1 MRWRVGRKAVLAAAG
16 RGIINTAQRK
26 RGAMTSSKKAS
37 VGRRNFLKGT
47 AGGAVA
53 LAAASRPAPAQQ
65 EAAVRSATATVVT
78 EEKDPSPSV
87 EVLTA
92 DHPGSDFMVDV
103 LKALGFEYIFAN
115 PGSSF
120 RGLHESMVN
129 YGGNKNPEFITCCHE
144 ESSVAMAHGYSKIE
158 GKPALVLAHGTVG
171 LQHASMAVYNA
182 YVDRAPIFMVIGNT
196 VDAATRRPGVEW
208 AHSVQD
214 AAVLVRDFT
223 KWDDMPVSLQH
234 FAESAVRAY
243 KMATTPPTMPV
254 LLVADG
260 DLQEPPLRPGERP
273 HIPKIPLA
281 SPPQGDSG
289 AVAEAARLLVAAEN
303 PVIVADRCART
314 PAGMKLLV
322 ELAETLQAPVINQY
336 GRMNFPSAHRL
347 NQTERSRTLIGN
359 ADVILG
365 LEVWDFWGT
374 VNNFRDQLHRTSRPM
389 VKPGAKLISIST
401 TDLNTK
407 SNYQDFQRFPDLDLS
422 MAADAE
428 ATLPALIEACK
439 RLLTDDRKRAF
450 EERGKKLAE
459 AQKAARDSV
468 LAEAS
473 YGWDAS
479 PISTARMAME
489 IWAQVKD
496 KDWSLVS
503 SNAWAQRLW
512 SFDKHYQ
519 NIGGSGGAG
528 VGYGAPA
535 ALGAAVANKKYGRLS
550 VNIQN
555 DGDLMYAPGVLWTS
569 AHHSIPLLN
578 VMHNNRAYH
587 QEVMHLQ
594 RMANRHQRGITTA
607 EIGTTIKNPNIDYA
621 AMARSMGVHGEG
633 PITDPNDLGPA
644 LKRALDVVSLG
655 EPALVDVVTQPR

>member
-1 MRWRVGRKAVLAAAG
+1 ME
-16 RGIINTAQRK
+16 
-26 RGAMTSSKKAS
+26 SSKKTS

-47 AGGAVA
+47 AGGAAA
-53 LAAASRPAPAQQ
+53 LVAASKPAPAQIV
-65 EAAVRSATATVVT
+65 EPVRSATAAIVT
-78 EEKDPSPSV
+78 AERDPSPSV

-103 LKALGFEYIFAN
+103 LKALGFEYVFAN

-120 RGLHESMVN
+120 RGLHESVVN

-158 GKPALVLAHGTVG
+158 GKPGLAFAHGTVG
-171 LQHASMAVYNA
+171 LQHASMAIYNA
-182 YVDRAPIFMVIGNT
+182 YVDRAPVFMIIGNT

-223 KWDDMPVSLQH
+223 KWDDLPVSLQH
-234 FAESAVRAY
+234 FSESAVRAY
-243 KMATTPPTMPV
+243 KIAATPPTMPV

-260 DLQEPPLRPGERP
+260 DVQETPIRPGEQPR
-273 HIPKIPLA
+273 IPKITLA

-314 PAGMKLLV
+314 PAGLKLLV

-347 NQTERSRTLIGN
+347 NQTERSRALIGG

-374 VNNFRDQLHRTSRPM
+374 VNNFRDQLHRTSRPI
-389 VKPGAKLISIST
+389 VKPSAKLISISS

-428 ATLPALIEACK
+428 ATLPALTEACR

-459 AQKAARDSV
+459 AQQAARER
-468 LAEAS
+468 LLTEAS

-503 SNAWAQRLW
+503 NNAWAQRLW
-512 SFDKHYQ
+512 AFDKHYQ
-519 NIGGSGGAG
+519 YIGGSGGAG

-569 AHHSIPLLN
+569 AHHGIPLLS

-633 PITDPNDLGPA
+633 PIADPNDLAPA
-644 LKRALDVVSLG
+644 LKRALEAVSRG
-655 EPALVDVVTQPR
+655 EPALIDVLTQPR

>member
-1 MRWRVGRKAVLAAAG
+1 MS
-16 RGIINTAQRK
+16 
-26 RGAMTSSKKAS
+26 SSKKAS

-47 AGGAVA
+47 AGGAA
-53 LAAASRPAPAQQ
+53 ALLAASHPAPAQSV
-65 EAAVRSATATVVT
+65 EPVRSASAAVSTQ
-78 EEKDPSPSV
+78 EHDPSPSV

-92 DHPGSDFMVDV
+92 DRPGADFMLDV
-103 LKALGFEYIFAN
+103 LKAIGFDYVFAN

-120 RGLHESMVN
+120 RGLHESVVN
-129 YGGNKNPEFITCCHE
+129 YGGNKSPEFITCCHE

-158 GKPALVLAHGTVG
+158 GKPVCVFAHGTVG

-182 YVDRAPIFMVIGNT
+182 YVDRAPVFMVIGNT

-214 AAVLVRDFT
+214 AGVLVRDFT

-243 KMATTPPTMPV
+243 KIAMTPPTMPV

-260 DLQEPPLRPGERP
+260 DLQETPIRPGEHL
-273 HIPKIPLA
+273 HIPKITLA

-289 AVAEAARLLVAAEN
+289 AVAEAARLLVGAEN
-303 PVIVADRCART
+303 PVIIADRCART
-314 PAGMKLLV
+314 PAGLKLLV

-347 NQTERSRTLIGN
+347 NQTERARTLISN

-374 VNNFRDQLHRTSRPM
+374 VNNFRDQLVRTSRPIT
-389 VKPGAKLISIST
+389 KTGAKLVSISS

-407 SNYQDFQRFPDLDLS
+407 SNYQDFQRLADLDLS

-439 RLLTDDRKRAF
+439 RLATGDRKRTF
-450 EERGKKLAE
+450 EDRAKKLADAQQE
-459 AQKAARDSV
+459 ARERM
-468 LAEAS
+468 LTEAS
-473 YGWDAS
+473 YAWDAS
-479 PISTARMAME
+479 PISTARLAAE
-489 IWAQVKD
+489 VWAQVKD

-503 SNAWAQRLW
+503 NNAWPQRLW
-512 SFDKHYQ
+512 TFDKHHQY
-519 NIGGSGGAG
+519 IGGAGGAG

-535 ALGAAVANKKYGRLS
+535 ALGAAIANKKHGRLS
-550 VNIQN
+550 VSIQN

-569 AHHSIPLLN
+569 AHHGIPLLS

-594 RMANRHQRGITTA
+594 RMANRHQRGIDTA

-621 AMARSMGVHGEG
+621 AMARSMGLHGEG
-633 PITDPNDLGPA
+633 PITDPNDLGMA
-644 LKRALDVVSLG
+644 LKRALEAVSRG

>member
-1 MRWRVGRKAVLAAAG
+1 MA
-16 RGIINTAQRK
+16 
-26 RGAMTSSKKAS
+26 SSKKAS

-47 AGGAVA
+47 AGGAA
-53 LAAASRPAPAQQ
+53 ALLAASHPAPAQST
-65 EAAVRSATATVVT
+65 EPARSASAAVTTV
-78 EEKDPSPSV
+78 ERDPSPTV

-92 DHPGSDFMVDV
+92 DRPGADFMLDV
-103 LKALGFEYIFAN
+103 LKAIGFDYIFAN

-120 RGLHESMVN
+120 RGLHESVVN

-158 GKPALVLAHGTVG
+158 GKPVCVFAHGTVG

-182 YVDRAPIFMVIGNT
+182 YVDRAPVFMVIGNT

-214 AAVLVRDFT
+214 AGVLVRDFT

-243 KMATTPPTMPV
+243 KIAMTPPTMPV

-260 DLQEPPLRPGERP
+260 DLQETPIRPGERL
-273 HIPKIPLA
+273 HIPKITLA

-289 AVAEAARLLVAAEN
+289 AVAETARLLVAAEN
-303 PVIVADRCART
+303 PVIIADRCART
-314 PAGMKLLV
+314 PAGLKLLV

-347 NQTERSRTLIGN
+347 NQTERARTLISN

-374 VNNFRDQLHRTSRPM
+374 VNNFRDQLVRTSRPIT
-389 VKPGAKLISIST
+389 KAGAKFISISA

-439 RLLTDDRKRAF
+439 RLLSADRKNAF
-450 EERGKKLAE
+450 EDRAKKLAE
-459 AQKAARDSV
+459 AQHEARGRM

-473 YGWDAS
+473 YAWDAS
-479 PISTARMAME
+479 PISTARLAME
-489 IWAQVKD
+489 VWAQVKD

-503 SNAWAQRLW
+503 NTAWPQRLW
-512 SFDKHYQ
+512 NFDKHYQ
-519 NIGGSGGAG
+519 YIGGAGGAG

-535 ALGAAVANKKYGRLS
+535 ALGAAIANKKYGRVS
-550 VNIQN
+550 VSIQN

-569 AHHSIPLLN
+569 AHHGVPLLS

-594 RMANRHQRGITTA
+594 RMANRHQRGIDTA

-644 LKRALDVVSLG
+644 LKRALEAVSRG